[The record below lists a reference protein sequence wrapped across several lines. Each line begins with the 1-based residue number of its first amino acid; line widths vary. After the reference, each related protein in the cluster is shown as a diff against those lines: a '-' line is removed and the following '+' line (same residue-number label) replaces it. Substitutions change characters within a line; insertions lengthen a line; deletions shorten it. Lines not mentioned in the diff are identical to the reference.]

1 MQTTF
6 TIALVASVSFASS
19 QHKDAE
25 IEFIGFAGTYNKDY
39 KSTEEMADRIGI
51 YLGNKQKVQG
61 MQAHNSD
68 AKFGLNSTADMTDE
82 EYLATLGAIPTSED
96 QQDNF

>member
-19 QHKDAE
+19 QNKDAE

-51 YLGNKQKVQG
+51 YLGNKQKV
-61 MQAHNSD
+61 
-68 AKFGLNSTADMTDE
+68 
-82 EYLATLGAIPTSED
+82 
-96 QQDNF
+96 

>member
-6 TIALVASVSFASS
+6 TIALIASVSLAGSPPNNDDS
-19 QHKDAE
+19 
-25 IEFIGFAGTYNKDY
+25 EFFGFIGTYNKNY
-39 KSTEEMADRIGI
+39 KSTEELADRIGI

-61 MQAHNSD
+61 MQAHDSD
-68 AKFGLNSTADMTDE
+68 AEFGLNSTADMTDE